1 MFPSFS
7 KIRSDTKHG
16 LSGVWFSTVW
26 RELVMLLIKGVVPI
40 SICILELAF
49 AVGLILY
56 SSTSRTGL
64 MYQNEPVTSEQ
75 LTLVCSLLFAHA
87 IISLVRN
94 ALASGMKVGMS
105 KYYLELASSPNTKPN
120 SGLTSHTKYYINQF
134 TLYAIKD
141 IYTVLLSFFCVIP
154 GIIARAKWS
163 MSHFIIAEDH
173 ETRAS
178 EALIESGYVM
188 EGFKLKYVLF
198 NMSLFPAYI
207 PLIIFGSLTAV
218 ATIWLQSEVLILT
231 FMILT
236 LGAFIITT
244 PYIKAAQAKFYYYI
258 KNPIIDAES
267 ELKELKTL
275 KAEKFSFDDFVV
287 EYEAKV
293 AKRMKNPTKNDP
305 NKPNYL

>member
-16 LSGVWFSTVW
+16 LSGVWLSTAW
-26 RELVMLLIKGVVPI
+26 RELIMLLVKGIVPI
-40 SICILELAF
+40 SVCIIELIF

-56 SSTSRTGL
+56 SASSKTGL
-64 MYQNEPVTSEQ
+64 MYKDEPITSEQ
-75 LTLVCSLLFAHA
+75 LTLICSLLFAHA

-105 KYYLELASSPNTKPN
+105 KYYLELAASPNTKPH

-141 IYTVLLSFFCVIP
+141 IYTVFLSFFCVIP

-163 MSHFIIAEDH
+163 MSHFVIAEDH
-173 ETRAS
+173 DTRAS
-178 EALIESGYVM
+178 DALTESGYTM

-198 NMSLFPAYI
+198 NLSLLPAYI
-207 PLIIFGSLTAV
+207 PFIVLGGLAIAT
-218 ATIWLQSEVLILT
+218 TIWLQSE
-231 FMILT
+231 ILT
-236 LGAFIITT
+236 LILALLAAITLVFT
-244 PYIKAAQAKFYYYI
+244 MPYIKTAQAKFYYYI
-258 KNPIIDAES
+258 KNPIIDTES

-275 KAEKFSFDDFVV
+275 KAEKFSFDDFLV